1 MRRASQQGCFSVYG
15 LGVQVVNQMQRK
27 KQQQYPSATNPRK
40 EKPNAWN
47 DEKENEKEWK
57 RDADG
62 QAEDTA
68 GSSQKENHSI

>member
-27 KQQQYPSATNPRK
+27 KQQQYRSATKRK
-40 EKPNAWN
+40 GVKPNAWN
-47 DEKENEKEWK
+47 NEKENEKKWK